1 MIIIIYNR
9 INNIYKIDQYSKDMK
24 MNVIYQKVED

>member
-9 INNIYKIDQYSKDMK
+9 INCIYKIDQYLKDMK